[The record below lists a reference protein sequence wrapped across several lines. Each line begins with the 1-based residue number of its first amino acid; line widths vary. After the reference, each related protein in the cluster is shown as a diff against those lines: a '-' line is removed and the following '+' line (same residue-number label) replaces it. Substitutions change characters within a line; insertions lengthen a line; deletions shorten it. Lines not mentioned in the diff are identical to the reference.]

1 MARFRI
7 PVENLP
13 NPNINGRHLFRFRI
27 VSEDRNR
34 ISQYSPLFTVESKGQ
49 TNPLETQATV
59 IISASVVNV
68 YWETPSIYNTGASAV
83 GASVQHNH
91 ESEWKVHDS
100 DIFVSWDGNSFIYYG
115 RSRDSEIGIIIPEG
129 TSNARIIGQ
138 VANYP
143 PTRSSLFEIFDTGTV
158 ALL

>member
-34 ISQYSPLFTVESKGQ
+34 TSQYSPLFTVESKGQ
-49 TNPLETQATV
+49 IYPLETEATV
-59 IISASVVNV
+59 VVSASVVNV
-68 YWETPSIYNTGASAV
+68 YWETPSVYNIGASAI
-83 GASVQHNH
+83 GNSIQHNH
-91 ESEWKVHDS
+91 ESEWKVHPS
-100 DIFVSWDGNSFIYYG
+100 DIFVSWDNNTFIYYG
-115 RSRDSEIGIIIPEG
+115 RSSDSEIGIIIPQG
-129 TSNARIIGQ
+129 VTNARILGQ

-143 PTRSSLFEIFDTGTV
+143 PTISPLFKIFDTGTV
-158 ALL
+158 PLV